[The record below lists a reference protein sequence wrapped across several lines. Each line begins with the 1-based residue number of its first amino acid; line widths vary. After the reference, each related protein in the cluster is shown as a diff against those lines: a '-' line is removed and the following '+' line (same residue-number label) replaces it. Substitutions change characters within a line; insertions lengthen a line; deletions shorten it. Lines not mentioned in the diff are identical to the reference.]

1 MIQLDSADMRS
12 ATCLPSL
19 DSGSCEPSVFPR
31 TRTDTGCG
39 PGDWSAGSD
48 PVELLPYVSP
58 PPMPWPRVFP
68 SL

>member
-1 MIQLDSADMRS
+1 MIQLDTADLRS

-19 DSGSCEPSVFPR
+19 DSGSSEPSVHPTTPADSR
-31 TRTDTGCG
+31 
-39 PGDWSAGSD
+39 PGDWSADSGS
-48 PVELLPYVSP
+48 VEFLPYVSP